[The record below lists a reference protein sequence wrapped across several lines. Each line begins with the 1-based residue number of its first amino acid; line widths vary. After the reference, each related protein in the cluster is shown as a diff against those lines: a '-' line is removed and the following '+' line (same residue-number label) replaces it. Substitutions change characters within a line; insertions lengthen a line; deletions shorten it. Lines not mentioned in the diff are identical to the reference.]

1 MKSARVRQRIGRG
14 AILCALLITFMLFQ
28 SGGVD
33 GAAGKRIVEGL
44 PPSRPAARPCCLLT
58 NKRVFPWTLFPWVD
72 PLFDPLER
80 LDHQYGAGTW
90 SYVRGAEVNGLT
102 YTCSVGF
109 IDLGHVRHVAALT
122 YFYYGRLKEATKPGD
137 QFKTVDHDGLSFSNV

>member
-1 MKSARVRQRIGRG
+1 M
-14 AILCALLITFMLFQ
+14 CALLITFMLFQ